1 MAHHRA
7 QLPSEALCCVI
18 LGTLYCFL
26 KTCPQT
32 IPASRPLNPVSPRAL
47 LSPVSLLSFSVSGAP
62 GPGGGPGARALWHS
76 ALS

>member
-26 KTCPQT
+26 KKY
-32 IPASRPLNPVSPRAL
+32 LNKYSEMIAFIKFVRVHMF
-47 LSPVSLLSFSVSGAP
+47 LSLF
-62 GPGGGPGARALWHS
+62 
-76 ALS
+76 